1 MRRPRPLAELIEA
14 CIGPAFARQGFAS
27 TDILAAWPDIVGAR
41 LARACQPVR
50 LEFPRGRRG
59 SDREAPPEPGTLV
72 VRVEGV
78 MALEL
83 QHLAPV
89 VVERINAHYGWR
101 CVGRL
106 ALRQGPVAGAR
117 PRGRS
122 AAPLDPARRVRVARA
137 VAGIGEEPLRA
148 ALDRLGTA
156 VEGAHAAAHTPGPSP
171 GGPPRTG
178 REAAP

>member
-1 MRRPRPLAELIEA
+1 MSRQPMRRPRPLAELIEA
-14 CIGPAFARQGFAS
+14 CIGPAFAAQGFAS

-50 LEFPRGRRG
+50 LEWPKRRR
-59 SDREAPPEPGTLV
+59 DREAPPEPGTLV
-72 VRVEGV
+72 VRVEGT

-106 ALRQGPVAGAR
+106 ALRQGPVTGAR
-117 PRGRS
+117 GSRRASPT
-122 AAPLDPARRVRVARA
+122 LDPERRVRVAKA
-137 VAGIGEEPLRA
+137 VEAIAEEPLRA
-148 ALDRLGTA
+148 ALDRLGVA
-156 VEGAHAAAHTPGPSP
+156 VEGAHPG
-171 GGPPRTG
+171 R
-178 REAAP
+178 R